1 MRFTILTIFPEL
13 FSTFLATSLVG
24 RAVDEGLL
32 EVRVADLR
40 EYTDDPHRV
49 VDDEP
54 YGGGS
59 GMVMKAPPWI
69 RAVEDLSAA
78 STWRVL
84 MSPQG
89 QRLDDRKVQELAAR
103 PDLLLLCAR
112 YEGVDERVRRAVVDE
127 EVSIGDYVV
136 AGGEVPAM
144 VVLEAVSRQIPGVVG
159 SADSVE
165 NDSFRDGLL
174 DHPQYTRPR
183 RVGSLEVPEVL
194 LSGDHAA
201 IRRWRRR
208 ESLRN
213 TLEKRPDLL
222 PLASLDDQDEVL
234 LSEVE
239 AEAGA
244 RAKLKD

>member
-13 FSTFLATSLVG
+13 FSSFLTTSLVG
-24 RAVDEGLL
+24 RAIEQERL
-32 EVRVADLR
+32 EVQVSDLR
-40 EYTDDPHRV
+40 EYTDDSHRV

-54 YGGGS
+54 FGGGP

-69 RAVEDLSAA
+69 RAVEDLS
-78 STWRVL
+78 SPGTWRVL

-89 QRLDDRKVQELAAR
+89 RRLDDGKVRELSQKS
-103 PDLLLLCAR
+103 DLLLMCGR
-112 YEGVDERVRRAVVDE
+112 YEGVDERVRQAVVDE

-144 VVLEAVSRQIPGVVG
+144 VLLEAVSRQVPGVVG

-174 DHPQYTRPR
+174 DYPQYTRPR
-183 RVGSLEVPEVL
+183 QAGALEVPEIL

-201 IRRWRRR
+201 IRKWRLK
-208 ESLRN
+208 EALRN
-213 TLEKRPDLL
+213 TLRKRPDLL
-222 PLASLDDQDEVL
+222 RSAVLDEEGEVL
-234 LSEVE
+234 LAEVE
-239 AEAGA
+239 AEEKA
-244 RAKLKD
+244 RAKVKN